1 MITPRD
7 IENAEFKKVALG
19 FSPDEVNDFLDKVIV
34 DFEIIMKENAK
45 LNDKVQNLEE
55 ALDYYKKMEETI
67 KGSVILAEKAAVEA
81 KNNANTT
88 AEQIVKEAQLR
99 GNAILQDANKRL
111 YEMNAE
117 ITELRNKYVSMK
129 TKMRVLIKG
138 QLEMLDNIEIDDE
151 DDDE

>member
-1 MITPRD
+1 
-7 IENAEFKKVALG
+7 
-19 FSPDEVNDFLDKVIV
+19 
-34 DFEIIMKENAK
+34 
-45 LNDKVQNLEE
+45 
-55 ALDYYKKMEETI
+55 LDYYKKMEETI

-138 QLEMLDNIEIDDE
+138 QLEMLDNIEMDDE
-151 DDDE
+151 DDEE